1 MNFAAFNNF
10 KFAYDAV
17 SATWEKNDKSRY
29 KSLEELYKING
40 PDKVYEGKAIWIR
53 NAKTDENGNIT
64 DGSMYKENPVVTIEG
79 LFANIP
85 HHQLKQVQAMLNSD
99 TIIDEVDDGHFGFTI
114 REYDNKYKPGEK
126 AYAANWCDIGA

>member
-29 KSLEELYKING
+29 VSLEDLYKTNG

-53 NAKTDENGNIT
+53 HAKTDENGNIT
-64 DGSMYKENPVVTIEG
+64 DGSMYEENPVVTIEG
-79 LFANIP
+79 LFVNIP
-85 HHQLKQVQAMLNSD
+85 HHQLKQIKAMLGTD
-99 TIIDEVDDGHFGFTI
+99 TIIEEVDAGRFGFTI
-114 REYDNKYKPGEK
+114 REYDNAYKKGEK
-126 AYAANWCDIGA
+126 AYAANWCDIDA